1 MEDHLS
7 AEEESVNTI
16 ERIHALKDIFIQ
28 GDEPCDTVE
37 KRKKIVDYLSTHG
50 EFLLYIMAMEKSQRI
65 YCEDIFRWDRLK
77 IKDYEAGRLQITEE
91 FRSYIDGK
99 LEEENG
105 SK

>member
-7 AEEESVNTI
+7 AEKESVNTI
-16 ERIHALKDIFIQ
+16 ERIHALKDIFIR
-28 GDEPCDTVE
+28 GDKSCATIK
-37 KRKKIVDYLSTHG
+37 KRKKIADYLNTHG

-77 IKDYEAGRLQITEE
+77 IKDYEAGQLQITEE
-91 FRSYIDGK
+91 FRSYIDSR
-99 LEEENG
+99 LEAENG